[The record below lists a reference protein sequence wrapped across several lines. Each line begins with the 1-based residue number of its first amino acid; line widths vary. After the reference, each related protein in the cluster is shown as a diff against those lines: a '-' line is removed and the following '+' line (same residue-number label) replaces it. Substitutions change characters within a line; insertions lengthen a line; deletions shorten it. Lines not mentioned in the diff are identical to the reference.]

1 MSDRP
6 VSLSSGEEQQPPN
19 CRASAPGSRWLC
31 GHGLVCAI
39 LIALAV
45 ASSGCTSVKEDAKR
59 IALEHTL
66 QSYRQAIRW
75 GYFPAAAGFLSPEQR
90 TDLDSERLDN
100 LRVTGYE
107 VVQPGLIGPDDTA
120 VQLVQIEYVIED
132 RQRLERLSD
141 RQRWRY
147 DPETG
152 AWWLESGLPA
162 FVD

>member
-1 MSDRP
+1 M
-6 VSLSSGEEQQPPN
+6 
-19 CRASAPGSRWLC
+19 
-31 GHGLVCAI
+31 
-39 LIALAV
+39 
-45 ASSGCTSVKEDAKR
+45 ASSGCASVKEDAKR

-66 QSYRQAIRW
+66 KSYRQAIRW

-90 TDLDSERLDN
+90 TELDSERLEN

-147 DPETG
+147 DPENG